1 MDEAEAER
9 QKRMDERFAR
19 DKEELKEHDEKID
32 KLTELSTQ
40 MGEILKNQQTALANH
55 DRRIAEIETKPARRW
70 DIIVNAVLQWLV
82 VAFLGAIMYFKK

>member
-1 MDEAEAER
+1 MDEAEVER

-55 DRRIAEIETKPARRW
+55 DRRIAEIEAKPAKRW
-70 DIIVNAVLQWLV
+70 DIIVNTALQWVV
-82 VAFLGAIMYFKK
+82 VAILAAIVVLK